1 MENGLG
7 TDAEASQLM
16 NETPKTMPIDALAV
30 LAFQQMEKHSIS
42 QIVVLDGDEYAGIVH
57 LHDIL
62 REGIF

>member
-16 NETPKTMPIDALAV
+16 NEMPKTMSIDALAV
-30 LAFQQMEKHSIS
+30 RAFQKMEKHSIS
-42 QIVVLDGDEYAGIVH
+42 QIVVLDGDEYVGIVH